1 MKKFLKARTSLL
13 IALMLVA
20 LMISCVSCK
29 GKDSA
34 QQDTST
40 DGGVTQTVESTDSS
54 NTQEGSET
62 TKPSGGSSQGGT
74 QGGDVD
80 DTGNEPNN
88 SNSDKGPTE
97 NDLPI
102 IWG

>member
-1 MKKFLKARTSLL
+1 MKKFMKACVSIL
-13 IALMLVA
+13 IALLLVA
-20 LMISCVSCK
+20 LTISCVSCREK
-29 GKDSA
+29 EPA

-54 NTQEGSET
+54 NTQDDAET

>member
-1 MKKFLKARTSLL
+1 MTHGHLLGNDLFPSALHCAHSHGSLDGSGHDAVGGDAAPGVL
-13 IALMLVA
+13 CGDDAGQGNDAGLGRAVVGLTAVA
-20 LMISCVSCK
+20 HL
-29 GKDSA
+29 
-34 QQDTST
+34 T
-40 DGGVTQTVESTDSS
+40 
-54 NTQEGSET
+54 N
-62 TKPSGGSSQGGT
+62 
-74 QGGDVD
+74 GGDVD

>member
-1 MKKFLKARTSLL
+1 MKKFLNARASLL
-13 IALMLVA
+13 IALLLVA
-20 LMISCVSCK
+20 LTLSCVGCK
-29 GKDSA
+29 EKGTE

-40 DGGVTQTVESTDSS
+40 EEIVQNVESTDSS

-74 QGGDVD
+74 SGGDVD
-80 DTGNEPNN
+80 DSGNEPNN